1 MIPGLA
7 IVITLGIGRQDSNP
21 PDRWF
26 GADKA
31 KHYFSAVFVQS
42 VTYSALRSAR
52 LSYRASLAG
61 ATLTAGAASVG
72 KELWDRGGRGTPSWK
87 DLTWDAA
94 GMGTAT
100 VLIRRTER

>member
-7 IVITLGIGRQDSNP
+7 IAITLGFGRQQSNP

-42 VTYSALRSAR
+42 VTFSALRSTG
-52 LSYRASLAG
+52 LTYQASFAG
-61 ATLTAGAASVG
+61 ATVTAGAASVG

-94 GMGTAT
+94 GMATAAV
-100 VLIRRTER
+100 VLRRTER

>member
-1 MIPGLA
+1 MIPGLGLA
-7 IVITLGIGRQDSNP
+7 ITLTFGRAEANP

-26 GADKA
+26 GNDKA

-42 VTYSALRSAR
+42 ISFTAMRSAG
-52 LSYRASLAG
+52 LSHRASFAG

-72 KELWDRGGRGTPSWK
+72 KEIWDRGGRGTPSWK

-94 GMGTAT
+94 GMATAA
-100 VLIRRTER
+100 VVIRRTQR

>member
-1 MIPGLA
+1 VIPGLA
-7 IVITLGIGRQDSNP
+7 IAITLGLGRQDSNP

-26 GADKA
+26 GSDKA

-42 VTYSALRSAR
+42 VTFTALRSTG
-52 LSYRASLAG
+52 LSHRVSFAG
-61 ATLTAGAASVG
+61 ATVTAGAASVG

-94 GMGTAT
+94 GMGTAA
-100 VLIRRTER
+100 VILRRTQR

>member
-7 IVITLGIGRQDSNP
+7 IAITLGFGRHEPNP

-42 VTYSALRSAR
+42 VTYTALRSAR
-52 LSYRASLAG
+52 LSSGASLAG

-94 GMGTAT
+94 GMGTAA
-100 VLIRRTER
+100 VLLRRTQR

>member
-7 IVITLGIGRQDSNP
+7 VAITLGFGHKEPNP

-42 VTYSALRSAR
+42 MTFTALRSAG
-52 LSYRASLAG
+52 LSHKVSFAG
-61 ATLTAGAASVG
+61 ATVTAGAASVG
-72 KELWDRGGRGTPSWK
+72 KELWDRAGHGTPSWK

-94 GMGTAT
+94 GMATAA
-100 VLIRRTER
+100 VVIRRAER

>member
-7 IVITLGIGRQDSNP
+7 IVISLGLGRQEPNP

-42 VTYSALRSAR
+42 ATFSALRATG
-52 LSYRASLAG
+52 LSHRASLGG
-61 ATLTAGAASVG
+61 ATLTAGVASVG
-72 KELWDRGGRGTPSWK
+72 KEVWDRGGRGTPSWK

-94 GMGTAT
+94 GMATAAIILGHT
-100 VLIRRTER
+100 KR

>member
-7 IVITLGIGRQDSNP
+7 VAVSVWFGRQAPQP

-26 GADKA
+26 GSDKA

-42 VTYSALRSAR
+42 ASFSALRSTG
-52 LSYRASLAG
+52 LSYRAAFAG

-72 KELWDRGGRGTPSWK
+72 KEVWDRGGRGTPSWK

-94 GMGTAT
+94 GMGTAA
-100 VLIRRTER
+100 VILRHVQR

>member
-1 MIPGLA
+1 MILGLA
-7 IVITLGIGRQDSNP
+7 IVISLALRRHEPNP

-42 VTYSALRSAR
+42 VSYSAFRSAG
-52 LSYRASLAG
+52 LSHRAAFTG
-61 ATLTAGAASVG
+61 ATVTAGAASVG
-72 KELWDRGGRGTPSWK
+72 KELWDRAGNGTPSWK

-94 GMGTAT
+94 GMATAMV
-100 VLIRRTER
+100 VLHRTEH

>member
-7 IVITLGIGRQDSNP
+7 IAIALGFGRQDANP

-26 GADKA
+26 GSDKA

-42 VTYSALRSAR
+42 VTFTALRSTG
-52 LSYRASLAG
+52 LSYRASFAG
-61 ATLTAGAASVG
+61 ATVTAGAASVG
-72 KELWDRGGRGTPSWK
+72 KEVWDRGGRGTPSWK

-94 GMGTAT
+94 GMATAAV
-100 VLIRRTER
+100 VLRRTER

>member
-7 IVITLGIGRQDSNP
+7 IAISLSFGRLEPQP

-26 GADKA
+26 GSDKA
-31 KHYFSAVFVQS
+31 KHYISAVFIQS
-42 VTYSALRSAR
+42 VSFTALRSAR
-52 LSYRASLAG
+52 LSYNASFAG

-94 GMGTAT
+94 GMGTAA
-100 VLIRRTER
+100 VFLRHAQR

>member
-7 IVITLGIGRQDSNP
+7 IAITLGLGRQDATP

-26 GADKA
+26 GSDKA

-42 VTYSALRSAR
+42 VTFTALRSTG
-52 LSYRASLAG
+52 LSHRASFAG
-61 ATLTAGAASVG
+61 ATVTAGVASVG
-72 KELWDRGGRGTPSWK
+72 KEVWDRGGRGTPSWK

-94 GMGTAT
+94 GMATAAV
-100 VLIRRTER
+100 VLRRTER